1 MSASELIERYLNESM
16 NLSADV
22 KRYFQKHGAEATGVE
37 LYSALKDIVQTED
50 LEDHQETA
58 FVDAI
63 RGLSRI
69 KGRF

>member
-1 MSASELIERYLNESM
+1 MSASELIERYLDESV
-16 NLSADV
+16 NLSGDV
-22 KRYFQKHGAEATGVE
+22 KRYFQKHGAEATGME
-37 LYSALKDIVQTED
+37 LYAALKDIYQTEE
-50 LEDHQETA
+50 LEDHQEAA